1 MPSVVDRIMRYAKGP
16 QGRKMRAKAERY
28 ARDPARRPR
37 CAACSPASEAVAAAT
52 DVRAQGPSHPGRA
65 FACWT

>member
-28 ARDPARRPR
+28 ARDPRTQAKVRGLLAR
-37 CAACSPASEAVAAAT
+37 
-52 DVRAQGPSHPGRA
+52 VRGGGGRR
-65 FACWT
+65 TY